1 MLAAMFCSS
10 SAEFE
15 NIGVTHC
22 CDRGMGWLNWVSLTC
37 LLAVKGIATGLIAS
51 IFYNNCCL
59 FSHRFSVHFSA
70 GFQQFIVLRVQIPPV
85 IEVWDSFNSSTLC
98 NKGLGVQMN

>member
-10 SAEFE
+10 SSECE
-15 NIGVTHC
+15 NIGLTHC

-51 IFYNNCCL
+51 IFTIIVAC
-59 FSHRFSVHFSA
+59 SV
-70 GFQQFIVLRVQIPPV
+70 IVSVFTLAQA
-85 IEVWDSFNSSTLC
+85 SSSSLYC
-98 NKGLGVQMN
+98 VSKYLLS